1 MLNISSSL
9 RGVRKKTFL
18 SVCVYNAFV
27 AGREKVK
34 LFFLENLSYL
44 FIVHPAKGPKLNV
57 ATCVR

>member
-34 LFFLENLSYL
+34 LFFWKTLLTFSLS
-44 FIVHPAKGPKLNV
+44 IPRKLQN
-57 ATCVR
+57 